1 MNAVYF
7 KGEWSD
13 EFNKDKTMKKP
24 FYNLNDQSKVTQV
37 YSMTKT
43 DHFNY
48 FSDNEIQII
57 ELPYKKDSM
66 SAIIILPKKKINI
79 NNYISKLNDEKLQ
92 QLLKRMSITKVDLEL
107 PKFELK
113 FSTSLKNSLKKL
125 GMVQPFDDFSA
136 DFSEMRKQKDI
147 YIGEVFQKTYL
158 KVDEKG
164 TEAVAVT
171 GIEVVTTSI
180 ENEEKIETM
189 IINRPFLFL
198 LRNKRFP
205 KNYEMLFISKIENL
219 N

>member
-1 MNAVYF
+1 
-7 KGEWSD
+7 
-13 EFNKDKTMKKP
+13 MKKP

-147 YIGEVFQKTYL
+147 YIDEVIQKTYL

-164 TEAVAVT
+164 TEAAAVT
-171 GIEVVTTSI
+171 GIEVVATSI

-205 KNYEMLFISKIENL
+205 KNYEMLFI
-219 N
+219 